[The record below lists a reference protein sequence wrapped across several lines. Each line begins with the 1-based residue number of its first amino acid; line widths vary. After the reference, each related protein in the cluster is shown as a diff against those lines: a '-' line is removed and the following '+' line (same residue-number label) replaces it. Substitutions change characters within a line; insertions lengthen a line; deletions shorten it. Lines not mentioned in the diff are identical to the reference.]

1 MSAPVI
7 AMQCNYA
14 YLDKLFTSLKS
25 LLYHNNG
32 LKIYILNPDIPQ
44 EWFKNVNQQ
53 LSSIGDNIIDLKV
66 DQSGFGDSQIS
77 FSNRLN
83 TMTFNK
89 LLLPRLLPEEKVLY
103 LDSDV
108 IINHSITALLNL
120 DFSEPLAAVKDL
132 NSPDSEINAGV
143 VYFNNPVINQH
154 PKIVDQVFPAS
165 KQPGLRTA
173 DESVLSTFFYHQAK
187 FLPRTYNYEVGVEGY
202 AVYHH
207 IDRIISE
214 LARISDPAIIHFDSD
229 DKPWNLLSTVR
240 YRELWWYYNG
250 MSIRDIIDHVTLG
263 TNKPRWSKLRGPLF
277 CLTNSQD
284 FSHLTELVTTLSDY
298 QFEIAARTS
307 MGPKLVSLLKYPNV
321 RLYQGILPQVMADR
335 LNCAK
340 AYLDVNQGMK
350 DTKVIRQFL
359 ESGKP
364 VLAFNNTMSM
374 AGNDQYL
381 VFADDQVK
389 KMADWIRT
397 ID

>member
-1 MSAPVI
+1 M
-7 AMQCNYA
+7 
-14 YLDKLFTSLKS
+14 KL

-154 PKIVDQVFPAS
+154 PKIVDQLLPAS
-165 KQPGLRTA
+165 KQPGLKNA
-173 DESVLSTFFYHQAK
+173 DQSVLSNFFYHQAK

-229 DKPWNLLSTVR
+229 
-240 YRELWWYYNG
+240 
-250 MSIRDIIDHVTLG
+250 
-263 TNKPRWSKLRGPLF
+263 
-277 CLTNSQD
+277 
-284 FSHLTELVTTLSDY
+284 
-298 QFEIAARTS
+298 
-307 MGPKLVSLLKYPNV
+307 
-321 RLYQGILPQVMADR
+321 
-335 LNCAK
+335 
-340 AYLDVNQGMK
+340 
-350 DTKVIRQFL
+350 
-359 ESGKP
+359 GKP
-364 VLAFNNTMSM
+364 
-374 AGNDQYL
+374 
-381 VFADDQVK
+381 
-389 KMADWIRT
+389 
-397 ID
+397 